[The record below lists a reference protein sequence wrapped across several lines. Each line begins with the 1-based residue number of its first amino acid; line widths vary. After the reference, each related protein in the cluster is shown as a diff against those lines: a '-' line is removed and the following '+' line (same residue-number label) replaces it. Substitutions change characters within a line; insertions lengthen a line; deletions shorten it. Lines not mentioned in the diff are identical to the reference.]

1 MEVLDINNTL
11 LYKCHSYHVSEANE
25 QELICMKSGVN
36 VECLLMRKVH
46 LQRYQYCMNIEQTKH
61 RNRKQTRGT

>member
-1 MEVLDINNTL
+1 MLDINNTL

-36 VECLLMRKVH
+36 VDCLLMRKVPQ
-46 LQRYQYCMNIEQTKH
+46 QRYQYCMNIEQTNNKQ
-61 RNRKQTRGT
+61 RK